1 MFRSLEAG
9 DVKCR
14 AAMCRE
20 DGVQLLLYKDARCDA
35 RILDESVG
43 PMRWQCSYESI
54 DGVVYCTVSIK
65 DESGE
70 WVSKSD
76 CGVESNMEKEKGQ
89 ASDAFK
95 RACSKWGIGRELY
108 AVPFIRVPKGKC
120 RISKG
125 RNGNLACKDRFIVSD
140 MEVSNG
146 KVAKLVIANEKT
158 GQTVF
163 DWHGEAHGLSALDE
177 AKQRLWVAI
186 KAYADMKSMDPNKI
200 ADDIA
205 KRSDFEQTVEFYERI
220 AQEFE
225 DAASE

>member
-14 AAMCRE
+14 VAMCRE

-43 PMRWQCSYESI
+43 PMNWKCSYESI

-65 DESGE
+65 DDFGE

-95 RACSKWGIGRELY
+95 RACFKWGIGRELY
-108 AVPFIRVPKGKC
+108 DAPFIWVPKGKC
-120 RISKG
+120 NIEKG
-125 RNGNLACKDRFIVSD
+125 RIGNLACKDRFVVSD
-140 MEVSNG
+140 LEVSDG
-146 KVAKLVIANEKT
+146 KVSKLVIANEKT
-158 GQTVF
+158 GQTAF
-163 DWHGEAHGLSALDE
+163 DWHGKSHGQSALDK

-186 KAYADMKSMDPNKI
+186 KSYADAQAIDPNKI
-200 ADDIA
+200 ADDLT

-225 DAASE
+225 DAAE